1 MTGLP
6 LGMFPV
12 EMLPPDPFASRTVDL
27 PPGSVLAI
35 FSDGI
40 PEAMGPD
47 GFYGDERL
55 VETLRRHLGLPL
67 EALARETV
75 ADVEHFRA
83 ATPASDDVT
92 ILLLR
97 RTVGG

>member
-1 MTGLP
+1 
-6 LGMFPV
+6 MFPV
-12 EMLPPDPFASRTVDL
+12 DMLPPDPFASCTVDL

-55 VETLRRHLGLPL
+55 VETLRRHIRQPL
-67 EALARETV
+67 ETLAQATL
-75 ADVEHFRA
+75 ADVEKFRG
-83 ATPASDDVT
+83 ATPSSDDVT

-97 RTVGG
+97 RNADD